1 MLLVVRP
8 PSPATLTPLTRR
20 MRSSF
25 SCWLPGVASVS
36 RKHLSASIMSGS
48 SGHIRRFTESS
59 YALGMRYRYVRPWD
73 GTSTADDPASDDL
86 RGSSSWQ
93 RGKLIWSYS
102 TDFAVPLFRDILNH
116 RQDLFLHRA
125 VRVLGHHRPFG
136 QHQHAIH
143 FPPWSWRLLGRYT
156 LDGGCGQVEDR
167 MPKLP

>member
-8 PSPATLTPLTRR
+8 ASPATMSLLTRR

-36 RKHLSASIMSGS
+36 RRRPLAFTMSGS
-48 SGHIRRFTESS
+48 SGHIRRSTESS
-59 YALGMRYRYVRPWD
+59 YALGMRYRYVRPRD
-73 GTSTADDPASDDL
+73 GMSTADDPASDDL

-93 RGKLIWSYS
+93 RGEFILSYS
-102 TDFAVPLFRDILNH
+102 TYFAVPLFRDILNH

-125 VRVLGHHRPFG
+125 VRVLGHHRPFR

-143 FPPWSWRLLGRYT
+143 FPSRSGCLLGRNT
-156 LDGGCGQVEDR
+156 VDG
-167 MPKLP
+167 